1 MWAGRC
7 SPLRLNVIP
16 GPDRASK
23 PQGGIPKDTSP
34 WQTRMPLPH
43 LSLTPIDLTERS
55 GNNSVPILEPL
66 FDKLI
71 KKALTDA

>member
-34 WQTRMPLPH
+34 WQTRMPLPNSSPTTIAH
-43 LSLTPIDLTERS
+43 PESPGD
-55 GNNSVPILEPL
+55 NSVPTLEPL
-66 FDKLI
+66 FDNLI